1 MSKKNDKAKKTK
13 SVNNTKQEE
22 MLKES
27 TEEIKKDNELIEQKE
42 EQTSKEENKKV
53 IEEKEV
59 DKNKKEEQ
67 EKDEKQQK
75 KKNDEKAKKVAE
87 AIAEEK
93 KKNKKMPKEYEA
105 KANKNIFKNVIIAIV
120 ILMFCILKIL
130 GYMNIR
136 EETFIVDLKVFSI
149 SILIFSIILFEKS
162 YKDINLSLFIH
173 GIEALFISIITLCE
187 VYIYQLFTDKFVMVI
202 AIEAILISVY
212 YIIKCIRIYRK
223 TKKEYLKSLSDISEI
238 VKEEKII
245 KIETHRKRAKKEN
258 NSEEKTEQKEN
269 KKSEAKKEKNKKK

>member
-27 TEEIKKDNELIEQKE
+27 TEEIKKD
-42 EQTSKEENKKV
+42 SKV
-53 IEEKEV
+53 IEEK
-59 DKNKKEEQ
+59 KEEQ
-67 EKDEKQQK
+67 QEKK

-87 AIAEEK
+87 AITEEK
-93 KKNKKMPKEYEA
+93 KKNKKMSKEYEA

-149 SILIFSIILFEKS
+149 SILIFAIILFEKS

-173 GIEALFISIITLCE
+173 GIEALCISIITLCE

-245 KIETHRKRAKKEN
+245 KIETHRKRNKKGN
-258 NSEEKTEQKEN
+258 NSETKTEQKEN

>member
-22 MLKES
+22 ILKKN
-27 TEEIKKDNELIEQKE
+27 TEEIKKDSEA
-42 EQTSKEENKKV
+42 
-53 IEEKEV
+53 IEEKKVGKE
-59 DKNKKEEQ
+59 KKEEQ
-67 EKDEKQQK
+67 QEKK

>member
-27 TEEIKKDNELIEQKE
+27 TEEIKKD
-42 EQTSKEENKKV
+42 SKV
-53 IEEKEV
+53 IEEK
-59 DKNKKEEQ
+59 KEEQ
-67 EKDEKQQK
+67 QEKK

-87 AIAEEK
+87 AITEEK
-93 KKNKKMPKEYEA
+93 KKNKKMSKEYEA

-149 SILIFSIILFEKS
+149 SILIFAIILFEKS

-245 KIETHRKRAKKEN
+245 KIETHRKKAKKGN
-258 NSEEKTEQKEN
+258 NSETKTEQKEN